1 MPIVNSY
8 VRPVCVPSQGAVWHW
23 RHRETDPRAVCPCT
37 SSDQS
42 ETEQRP
48 GPSAESLPGDDPSV
62 WQTEHQAG
70 ETLCQLVSQNT
81 SGTRLDLCFAP
92 YLSHL
97 AWWEVIVM
105 WLGANSSLIWKKL
118 ILLCYC
124 HYETELTHSSQ
135 DFFVIPLLST
145 CFISSFLHVVS
156 ASYFFWHPS
165 ASCAHQGNTDTKGYL
180 IDVNRLHNRPLL
192 ALFLSY
198 SIVHCPVCFPISSPL
213 LAASKFLLWT
223 QANKRHHLFH
233 DVPCLKW
240 KRQPVMLI
248 LLFL

>member
-1 MPIVNSY
+1 MTRLQPFLIAGAAAPAIAAMIRRPIRNSRCPRCRSLNSY

-42 ETEQRP
+42 EAEQRP

-124 HYETELTHSSQ
+124 HYEIELTHSSR
-135 DFFVIPLLST
+135 DFFCHPPAFYMFHFLIHSCCF
-145 CFISSFLHVVS
+145 CFI
-156 ASYFFWHPS
+156 
-165 ASCAHQGNTDTKGYL
+165 
-180 IDVNRLHNRPLL
+180 
-192 ALFLSY
+192 
-198 SIVHCPVCFPISSPL
+198 
-213 LAASKFLLWT
+213 FLLT
-223 QANKRHHLFH
+223 SI
-233 DVPCLKW
+233 CL
-240 KRQPVMLI
+240 VCASG
-248 LLFL
+248 